1 MTVSPCFCW
10 HTINASSLF
19 FVYIVGVR
27 LAPRTSMLYTH
38 IEMLYCCTMYHPFT
52 DRAVPLSLNR
62 SFLSR
67 MTTCRPVRTLHEAP
81 SGSNSEDIAL
91 SNTWCG
97 SKSIVCTTVLFPGLL
112 HLRQIPCM
120 VPSTP
125 HLLHVLWSL
134 HARIRVFVPYAHVC
148 CMYMYVLDICVRM
161 FCDLSL

>member
-38 IEMLYCCTMYHPFT
+38 IETLYCCTTYHPFT

-81 SGSNSEDIAL
+81 SGSNSEDIAF

-112 HLRQIPCM
+112 HLWQIPCM
-120 VPSTP
+120 VPRHICYTYYGRYT
-125 HLLHVLWSL
+125 HVYGCSYRTRTCVVCICMSL
-134 HARIRVFVPYAHVC
+134 TYAYVCFV
-148 CMYMYVLDICVRM
+148 I
-161 FCDLSL
+161 